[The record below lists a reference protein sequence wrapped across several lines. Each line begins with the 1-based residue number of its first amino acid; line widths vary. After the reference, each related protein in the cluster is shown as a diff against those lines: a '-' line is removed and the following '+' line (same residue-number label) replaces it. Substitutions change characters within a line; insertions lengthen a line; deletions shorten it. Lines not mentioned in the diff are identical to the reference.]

1 MKATKTLPIIGMAF
15 GSLIILLSLS
25 FMFLTHPTP
34 NNQNSYNKE
43 NSYDSANVNTLN
55 QIEGEVEGKV
65 ESQKN
70 TPEELKEEVTPYVL
84 KESGWIPDWAFDLG
98 LESLENNLG
107 IIHTALP
114 VLYTV
119 NKEGDIISR
128 GVSEEK
134 IQELVS
140 FCKENNITMIP
151 TVGSYDFKAT
161 ESAFKDSSSYKKQVE
176 KIIEEIERY
185 GFDGI
190 DLDYEMVNSSYKENF
205 LKFLKELSSELE
217 KRDKILSVTVF
228 AKWEDGKYTN
238 HQETRVV
245 QDYSEIAK
253 YADEVR
259 IMAYDYTL
267 QSSEIPGPIA
277 PIDWVR
283 DVLDYAI
290 ERIPKEK
297 IWLGVHLY
305 GYQWDSNKTIA
316 FTYTTALS
324 AIVNDPDIE
333 YVYKED
339 IGEAYSTFNCSEGYI
354 CKAYFQSPEGIAD
367 RRELAKEYNIAGI
380 SYWRLGGELDLLK

>member
-1 MKATKTLPIIGMAF
+1 MEATKTLPIITMAF

-25 FMFLTHPTP
+25 FMFLTNPTP
-34 NNQNSYNKE
+34 S
-43 NSYDSANVNTLN
+43 DINTLN
-55 QIEGEVEGKV
+55 QIEGEVEGKIV
-65 ESQKN
+65 SQKN
-70 TPEELKEEVTPYVL
+70 TPEELKEEVIPYVL

-107 IIHTALP
+107 IINTALP

-119 NKEGDIISR
+119 DKEGNIVSR
-128 GVSEEK
+128 EVSEAK
-134 IQELVS
+134 IQDLLS
-140 FCKENNITMIP
+140 FSKENDIKIIP
-151 TVGSYDFKAT
+151 TVGSYDFEAT
-161 ESAFKDSSSYKKQVE
+161 ASTFKDDSSYRKQVE
-176 KIIEEIERY
+176 KIIEEVEKY

-190 DLDYEMVNSSYKENF
+190 DLDYEMVDSSYQENF
-205 LKFLKELSSELE
+205 LKFLKELSDELR

-228 AKWEDGKYTN
+228 PKWEDANYTD
-238 HQETRVV
+238 HQETRAV

-259 IMAYDYTL
+259 IMTYDYTL

-290 ERIPKEK
+290 EKIPKEK

-305 GYQWDSNKTIA
+305 GYQWDNGKTIA

-324 AIVNDPDIE
+324 AIINDPDIE

-339 IGEAYSTFNCSEGYI
+339 LGEAYSAFNCNNGYV

-367 RRELAKEYNIAGI
+367 RRELAEEYKIAGI

>member
-15 GSLIILLSLS
+15 GSSIILLSLA

-34 NNQNSYNKE
+34 NNGDSLDKE
-43 NSYDSANVNTLN
+43 NLYESANVNTLE
-55 QIEGEVEGKV
+55 QTEKKV
-65 ESQKN
+65 ETQKDISKKL
-70 TPEELKEEVTPYVL
+70 EEDVTPYVL

-107 IIHTALP
+107 IIDTALP

-119 NKEGDIISR
+119 DKTGNVVSR
-128 GVSEEK
+128 GVSEAK
-134 IQELVS
+134 IQELLS
-140 FCKENNITMIP
+140 FCRENNIKIIP
-151 TVGSYDFKAT
+151 TVGSYDFESTA
-161 ESAFKDSSSYKKQVE
+161 SAFKDDASYQKQIDKIIVEVE
-176 KIIEEIERY
+176 KY
-185 GFDGI
+185 DFDGI

-205 LKFLKELSSELE
+205 LKFVKKLSEELD
-217 KRDKILSVTVF
+217 KRDKVLSVTVF
-228 AKWEDGKYTN
+228 SKWEDADYKD

-245 QDYSEIAK
+245 QDYAEIAK

-267 QSSEIPGPIA
+267 QSSKIPGPIA

-290 ERIPKEK
+290 EKIPREK

-305 GYQWDSNKTIA
+305 GYQWDSDRTIA

-339 IGEAYSTFNCSEGYI
+339 LGEAYSAFNCGEGYT
-354 CKAYFQSPEGIAD
+354 CKAYFQSPEGIAT
-367 RRELAKEYNIAGI
+367 RRRLAEEYKIAGI